1 MEGVTFVEKSVNVCG
16 RFTLVGGFTFDGV
29 TATHA
34 GKKKQIFKCSEYH
47 YWPCLAKLGQVRE
60 FWLNWAE
67 VGQVQN
73 IA

>member
-34 GKKKQIFKCSEYH
+34 GKKTDIQMFRVSL
-47 YWPCLAKLGQVRE
+47 LAMFG
-60 FWLNWAE
+60 
-67 VGQVQN
+67 
-73 IA
+73 